1 VDMSGSAKRRGQRER
16 RLGEIQ
22 SAQSNANSN
31 PETKAE
37 VSHLSKM
44 SNNQLLQHAFRNAI
58 LGSTSVPHPRRWETD
73 LAFHV
78 SDKPEAS
85 TYHEAADL
93 STIKKSFSI
102 STYLS
107 PAGVGQLAPKGI
119 LHNGGPIDGA
129 LLACLALNEECRR
142 EGTGVFY
149 HLPPR
154 QNQEIGHAS
163 DLVFILKRWTRKGK
177 YRWDKAGWSKRLDMY
192 GIDERCLGW
201 SPIVAI

>member
-1 VDMSGSAKRRGQRER
+1 MSGSAKRRGQREC
-16 RLGEIQ
+16 RLGETQ
-22 SAQSNANSN
+22 SAPSNANGN
-31 PETKAE
+31 LETKAE
-37 VSHLSKM
+37 TSHLSKVD
-44 SNNQLLQHAFRNAI
+44 NNQLLQRAFRNAI
-58 LGSTSVPHPRRWETD
+58 LGSTSVPHSRRWETD
-73 LAFHV
+73 LTFLV

-85 TYHEAADL
+85 TYREAADL

-107 PAGVGQLAPKGI
+107 PAGVGQLAPKAI

-149 HLPPR
+149 HLPPH

-163 DLVFILKRWTRKGK
+163 DLVFMLKRWTRYNK

-192 GIDERCLGW
+192 GIDEKCLGW
-201 SPIVAI
+201 SLIVAV

>member
-1 VDMSGSAKRRGQRER
+1 M
-16 RLGEIQ
+16 Q
-22 SAQSNANSN
+22 SAPSNANSN
-31 PETKAE
+31 LETKAGA
-37 VSHLSKM
+37 SHLSKM
-44 SNNQLLQHAFRNAI
+44 NNNQLLQHAFRNAI

-73 LAFHV
+73 LTFLM
-78 SDKPEAS
+78 SDKLEAS

-93 STIKKSFSI
+93 STVKKSFSI

-107 PAGVGQLAPKGI
+107 PAGVGQLAPKVI
-119 LHNGGPIDGA
+119 LHNGGPIDGT

-163 DLVFILKRWTRKGK
+163 DLVFMLKRWTRKDK
-177 YRWDKAGWSKRLDMY
+177 YWWDKAGWSKRSDMY
-192 GIDERCLGW
+192 GIDEKCLGW
-201 SPIVAI
+201 SLIVAI